1 MTYNLLVISIKKR
14 ILNMYH
20 TVIIG
25 GGCLGA
31 ATAVSLQRKLNSIGK
46 GEKVCLIEKA
56 VLCAAESSRHSGI
69 VRSANADPDASMM
82 ANLSTKMW
90 KDLSGIWGLKMELDE
105 FGAIWIAKK
114 NEDGENPAW
123 SELAERMKKIDL
135 KFEEISS
142 KSAISKC
149 GTTLIT
155 DENESYFF
163 EPDAFQLD
171 PSILRSTLYNA
182 IDTNGVDL
190 YEKTEVDSIIFK
202 GNEILGCTTNNGKF
216 DAKNFVNATGAWSS
230 QLFSKIGLKIP
241 VTIEPVSVV
250 NWMESPRQIKY
261 EYPIIADYTN
271 LCYFRSWR
279 GNKMHAHQPR
289 KRSVYEIAKNFIN
302 DLTSVNGGEYLN
314 EPMNQ
319 SLAYNQ
325 IKNYEDISKKRFS
338 NIDKTVYASGY
349 RSFFD
354 ITPDLRFILGQDSK
368 YTNLFHNLGSGQAMK
383 YSPVLGESVAEE
395 IMNESFITKKFDYK
409 KFNINRFGDDYMKE
423 FWNLVQGEENTLHRQ
438 GKNTL

>member
-1 MTYNLLVISIKKR
+1 
-14 ILNMYH
+14 MYH

-163 EPDAFQLD
+163 EPGAFQLD

-395 IMNESFITKKFDYK
+395 IMNESLITKKFDYK

>member
-163 EPDAFQLD
+163 EPGAFQLD

-395 IMNESFITKKFDYK
+395 IMNESIITKKFDYK

>member
-1 MTYNLLVISIKKR
+1 
-14 ILNMYH
+14 MYH
-20 TVIIG
+20 TVVIG

-31 ATAVSLQRKLNSIGK
+31 ATAISLQRKLNKEGK
-46 GEKVCLIEKA
+46 GERVCLVDKA

-69 VRSANADPDASMM
+69 VRSANADPDASIM
-82 ANLSTKMW
+82 ASLSTKMW
-90 KDLSGIWGLKMELDE
+90 KNLDE
-105 FGAIWIAKK
+105 YWGKSMEIDAFGAIWIAKK
-114 NEDGENPAW
+114 NSDGENPAW
-123 SELAERMKKIDL
+123 NELSDRMKKINL
-135 KFEEISS
+135 TFEEISPD
-142 KSAISKC
+142 SALEKC
-149 GTTLIT
+149 GDTLLI
-155 DENESYFF
+155 DKDESYFY
-163 EPDAFQLD
+163 EPEAFQLD
-171 PSILRSTLYNA
+171 PSILRSVLYDA
-182 IDTNGVDL
+182 IDENRVEL
-190 YEKTEVDSIIFK
+190 FEKTEVEAIITS
-202 GNEILGCTTNNGKF
+202 GNKIVSCMTNNGKF

-289 KRSVYEIAKNFIN
+289 KRSVYEIAKNFLN
-302 DLTSVNGGEYLN
+302 DLCAVNGGEYLN

-354 ITPDLRFILGQDSK
+354 ITPDLRFILGKDSK
-368 YTNLFHNLGSGQAMK
+368 INNLFHNLGSGQAMK

-395 IMNESFITKKFDYK
+395 ILGEKNITKTFNYDKFKID
-409 KFNINRFGDDYMKE
+409 RFGDDYMQN
-423 FWNLVQGEENTLHRQ
+423 FWNLVNGEENTLHRQ

>member
-1 MTYNLLVISIKKR
+1 
-14 ILNMYH
+14 MYH
-20 TVIIG
+20 TVVIG

-31 ATAVSLQRKLNSIGK
+31 ATAISLQRKLNKEGK
-46 GEKVCLIEKA
+46 GERVCLVDKA

-69 VRSANADPDASMM
+69 VRSANADPDASIM
-82 ANLSTKMW
+82 ASLSTKMW
-90 KDLSGIWGLKMELDE
+90 KNLDE
-105 FGAIWIAKK
+105 YWGKSMEIDAFGAIWIAKK
-114 NEDGENPAW
+114 NSDGENPAW
-123 SELAERMKKIDL
+123 NELSDRMKKINL
-135 KFEEISS
+135 TFEEISPD
-142 KSAISKC
+142 SALEKC
-149 GTTLIT
+149 GDTLLI
-155 DENESYFF
+155 DKDESYFY
-163 EPDAFQLD
+163 EPEAFQLD
-171 PSILRSTLYNA
+171 PSILRSVLYDA
-182 IDTNGVDL
+182 IDENRVEL
-190 YEKTEVDSIIFK
+190 FEKTEVEAIITS
-202 GNEILGCTTNNGKF
+202 GNKIVSCMTNNGKF

-289 KRSVYEIAKNFIN
+289 KRSVYEIAKNFLN
-302 DLTSVNGGEYLN
+302 DLCAVNGGEYLN

-354 ITPDLRFILGQDSK
+354 ITPDLRFILGKDSK
-368 YTNLFHNLGSGQAMK
+368 INNLFHNLGSGQAMK
-383 YSPVLGESVAEE
+383 CSPVLGESVAEE
-395 IMNESFITKKFDYK
+395 ILGEKNITKNFDYD
-409 KFNINRFGDDYMKE
+409 KFKIDRFGDDYMQN
-423 FWNLVQGEENTLHRQ
+423 FWNLVNGEENTLHRQ

>member
-1 MTYNLLVISIKKR
+1 
-14 ILNMYH
+14 MYH
-20 TVIIG
+20 TIVIG

-31 ATAVSLQRKLNSIGK
+31 AAAISLQRKLNRLGK
-46 GEKVCLIEKA
+46 GDKVCLVEKA

-69 VRSANADPDASMM
+69 VRSANADPDASIM
-82 ANLSTKMW
+82 ASMSSKMW
-90 KDLSGIWGLKMELDE
+90 KNLSSVWGLDMEIDE

-114 NEDGENPAW
+114 NADGENPAW
-123 SELAERMKKIDL
+123 SDLSDRMSKIQL
-135 KFEEISS
+135 IFEEIDTN
-142 KSAISKC
+142 SATQKC
-149 GTTLIT
+149 GETLLT
-155 DENESYFF
+155 DENESYFY
-163 EPDAFQLD
+163 EPAAFQLD
-171 PSILRSTLYNA
+171 PSILRSTLYDA
-182 IDTNGVDL
+182 IDENGVVL
-190 YEKTEVDSIIFK
+190 MEKTEVDTILTKGKDIF
-202 GNEILGCTTNNGKF
+202 GITTNNGKL
-216 DAKNFVNATGAWSS
+216 DANNFVYATGAWSS

-250 NWMESPRQIKY
+250 NWMESPKQIRY
-261 EYPIIADYTN
+261 EYPIVADYTN

-289 KRSVYEIAKNFIN
+289 KRSVYEIAKNFLN

-354 ITPDLRFILGQDSK
+354 ITPDLRFILGKDSK
-368 YTNLFHNLGSGQAMK
+368 FNNLFHNLGSGQAMK
-383 YSPVLGESVAEE
+383 YCPVLGESIAEE
-395 IMNESFITKKFDYK
+395 ILNESDVTGKFDYK
-409 KFNINRFGDDYMKE
+409 KFNINRFSDDYMKD

>member
-1 MTYNLLVISIKKR
+1 
-14 ILNMYH
+14 MYH
-20 TVIIG
+20 TVVIG

-31 ATAVSLQRKLNSIGK
+31 STAISLQRKLNKEGK
-46 GEKVCLIEKA
+46 GEKVCLIDKA

-69 VRSANADPDASMM
+69 VRSANADPDASIM
-82 ANLSTKMW
+82 ASLSTKMW
-90 KDLSGIWGLKMELDE
+90 KNLEEHWGKNMEIDA

-114 NEDGENPAW
+114 NSDGENPAW
-123 SELAERMKKIDL
+123 NELSERMKKIDL
-135 KFEEISS
+135 TFEEISAE
-142 KSAISKC
+142 SAVEKC
-149 GTTLIT
+149 GDTLII
-155 DENESYFF
+155 DKDESYYY
-163 EPDAFQLD
+163 EPEAFQLD
-171 PSILRSTLYNA
+171 PSILRSVLYDA
-182 IDTNGVDL
+182 IDTNNVEL
-190 YEKTEVDSIIFK
+190 FEKTEVEAIITS
-202 GNEILGCTTNNGKF
+202 GNKIISCMTNNGKF

-289 KRSVYEIAKNFIN
+289 KRSVYEIAKNFLN
-302 DLTSVNGGEYLN
+302 DLCAVNGGEYLN

-354 ITPDLRFILGQDSK
+354 ITPDLRFILGKDSK
-368 YTNLFHNLGSGQAMK
+368 INNLFHNLGSGQAMK

-395 IMNESFITKKFDYK
+395 ILGEKNITKTFDYD
-409 KFNINRFGDDYMKE
+409 KFKIDRFGDDYMQN
-423 FWNLVQGEENTLHRQ
+423 FWNLVNGEENTLHRQ

>member
-1 MTYNLLVISIKKR
+1 
-14 ILNMYH
+14 MYH
-20 TVIIG
+20 TVVIG

-31 ATAVSLQRKLNSIGK
+31 ATAISLQRKLNKEGK
-46 GEKVCLIEKA
+46 GEKVCLVDKA

-69 VRSANADPDASMM
+69 VRSANADPDASIM
-82 ANLSTKMW
+82 ASLSTKMW
-90 KDLSGIWGLKMELDE
+90 KNLEEYWGKNMEIDA

-114 NEDGENPAW
+114 NSDGENPAW
-123 SELAERMKKIDL
+123 NQLSDRMKEINL
-135 KFEEISS
+135 TFEEISPD
-142 KSAISKC
+142 SALEKC
-149 GTTLIT
+149 GDTLLI
-155 DENESYFF
+155 DKDESYFY
-163 EPDAFQLD
+163 EPEAFQLD
-171 PSILRSTLYNA
+171 PSILRSVLYDA
-182 IDTNGVDL
+182 IDENRVEL
-190 YEKTEVDSIIFK
+190 FEKTEVEAIITN
-202 GNEILGCTTNNGKF
+202 GNKIVSCMTNNGKF

-289 KRSVYEIAKNFIN
+289 KRSVYEIAKNFLN
-302 DLTSVNGGEYLN
+302 DLCAVNGGEYLN

-354 ITPDLRFILGQDSK
+354 ITPDLRFILGKDSK
-368 YTNLFHNLGSGQAMK
+368 INNLFHNLGSGQAMK

-395 IMNESFITKKFDYK
+395 ILGEKNITKTFDYD
-409 KFNINRFGDDYMKE
+409 KFKIDRFGDNYMQN
-423 FWNLVQGEENTLHRQ
+423 FWNLVNGEENTLHRQ

>member
-1 MTYNLLVISIKKR
+1 
-14 ILNMYH
+14 MYH
-20 TVIIG
+20 TVVIG

-31 ATAVSLQRKLNSIGK
+31 SAAISLQRKLNKIGK
-46 GEKVCLIEKA
+46 NEKVCLVEKA

-82 ANLSTKMW
+82 ALISSNMW
-90 KDLSGIWGLKMELDE
+90 KDLSKVWGIGMELDE
-105 FGAIWIAKK
+105 FGAIWISKK
-114 NEDGENPAW
+114 NSEGENPVW
-123 SELAERMKKIDL
+123 NELSNRMSKIEL
-135 KFEEISS
+135 TFEEINP
-142 KSAISKC
+142 KSATEKC
-149 GTTLIT
+149 GTTLLT
-155 DENESYFF
+155 DDNESYFY
-163 EPDAFQLD
+163 EPGAFQLD
-171 PSILRSTLYNA
+171 PSILRSTLYDA
-182 IDTNGVDL
+182 LDHNGVDVM
-190 YEKTEVDSIIFK
+190 EKTEVDTILIK
-202 GNEILGCTTNNGKF
+202 GNEIVGLTTNNGKIS
-216 DAKNFVNATGAWSS
+216 AKNFINATGAWSS
-230 QLFSKIGLKIP
+230 HLFSKIGLKIP

-250 NWMESPRQIKY
+250 NWMESPKQIRY

-289 KRSVYEIAKNFIN
+289 KRSVYEIAKNFLN

-354 ITPDLRFILGQDSK
+354 ITPDLRFILGKDTK
-368 YTNLFHNLGSGQAMK
+368 FKNLYHNLGSGQAMK
-383 YSPVLGESVAEE
+383 YCPVLGECIAEE
-395 IMNESFITKKFDYK
+395 IMNEENVIKRFDYK
-409 KFNINRFGDDYMKE
+409 KFNINRFSDDYMKD

>member
-1 MTYNLLVISIKKR
+1 
-14 ILNMYH
+14 MYH
-20 TVIIG
+20 TIVIG

-31 ATAVSLQRKLNSIGK
+31 AAAISLQRKLNKLGK
-46 GEKVCLIEKA
+46 GDKVCLVEKA

-69 VRSANADPDASMM
+69 VRSANADPDASIM
-82 ANLSTKMW
+82 ASMSSKMW
-90 KDLSGIWGLKMELDE
+90 KNLSSVWGLDMELDE

-114 NEDGENPAW
+114 NADGENPAL
-123 SELAERMKKIDL
+123 SDLSERMSKIQL
-135 KFEEISS
+135 VFEEIDTN
-142 KSAISKC
+142 SATQKC
-149 GTTLIT
+149 GETLLT
-155 DENESYFF
+155 DENESYFY
-163 EPDAFQLD
+163 EPAAFQLD
-171 PSILRSTLYNA
+171 PSILRSTLYDA
-182 IDTNGVDL
+182 IDENGVVL
-190 YEKTEVDSIIFK
+190 MEKTEVDTILTKGKDII
-202 GNEILGCTTNNGKF
+202 GITSNNGKL

-250 NWMESPRQIKY
+250 NWMESPKQIRY
-261 EYPIIADYTN
+261 EYPIVADYTN

-289 KRSVYEIAKNFIN
+289 KRSVYEIAKNFLN

-354 ITPDLRFILGQDSK
+354 ITPDLRFILGKDSK
-368 YTNLFHNLGSGQAMK
+368 FNNLFHNLGSGQAMK
-383 YSPVLGESVAEE
+383 YCPVLGESIAEE
-395 IMNESFITKKFDYK
+395 ILNESDVTGKFDYK
-409 KFNINRFGDDYMKE
+409 KFNINRFSDDYMKD

>member
-1 MTYNLLVISIKKR
+1 
-14 ILNMYH
+14 MYH
-20 TVIIG
+20 TVVIG

-31 ATAVSLQRKLNSIGK
+31 AAAISLQRKLNKLGK
-46 GEKVCLIEKA
+46 NEKVCLIEKA

-69 VRSANADPDASMM
+69 VRSANADPDASVM
-82 ANLSTKMW
+82 ASISSKMW
-90 KDLSGIWGLKMELDE
+90 KNLSKLWGIDMELDE

-114 NEDGENPAW
+114 NSDGENPAW
-123 SELAERMKKIDL
+123 ADLSNRMSKIDL
-135 KFEEISS
+135 VFEEIDSD
-142 KSAISKC
+142 SAIEKC
-149 GTTLIT
+149 GKTLLT
-155 DENESYFF
+155 DEDESYFY
-163 EPDAFQLD
+163 EPAAFQLD
-171 PSILRSTLYNA
+171 PSILRSTLYDA
-182 IDTNGVDL
+182 IDHNGVVL
-190 YEKTEVDSIIFK
+190 MEKTEVDTILTK
-202 GNEILGCTTNNGKF
+202 GNEILGITTNNGKIN
-216 DAKNFVNATGAWSS
+216 AKNFVNATGAWSS

-250 NWMESPRQIKY
+250 NWMESPKQIRY
-261 EYPIIADYTN
+261 EYPIVADYTN

-289 KRSVYEIAKNFIN
+289 KRSVYEIAKNFLN

-354 ITPDLRFILGQDSK
+354 ITPDLRFILGRDSK
-368 YTNLFHNLGSGQAMK
+368 FNNLFHNLGSGQAMK
-383 YSPVLGESVAEE
+383 YCPILGESIAEE
-395 IMNESFITKKFDYK
+395 ILNDPHYTKEFDYP
-409 KFNINRFGDDYMKE
+409 KFNIKRFSEDYMKE

>member
-1 MTYNLLVISIKKR
+1 
-14 ILNMYH
+14 MYH

-182 IDTNGVDL
+182 IDANGVDL

-395 IMNESFITKKFDYK
+395 IMNESIITKKFNYK

>member
-1 MTYNLLVISIKKR
+1 
-14 ILNMYH
+14 MYH
-20 TVIIG
+20 TIVIG

-31 ATAVSLQRKLNSIGK
+31 AAAISLQRKLNRHGK
-46 GEKVCLIEKA
+46 EEKVCLVEKA

-69 VRSANADPDASMM
+69 VRSANADPDASIM
-82 ANLSTKMW
+82 ASMSSKMW
-90 KDLSGIWGLKMELDE
+90 KNLSSVWGLDMELDE

-114 NEDGENPAW
+114 NSDGENPAW
-123 SELAERMKKIDL
+123 ADLSERMSKIEL
-135 KFEEISS
+135 IFQEIDTN
-142 KSAISKC
+142 SATQKC
-149 GTTLIT
+149 GETLLT
-155 DENESYFF
+155 DENESYFY
-163 EPDAFQLD
+163 EPAAFQLD
-171 PSILRSTLYNA
+171 PSILRSTLYDA
-182 IDTNGVDL
+182 IDENGVVL
-190 YEKTEVDSIIFK
+190 MEKTEVDTILTKGKEII
-202 GNEILGCTTNNGKF
+202 GITTNNGKL
-216 DAKNFVNATGAWSS
+216 DARNFVNATGAWSS
-230 QLFSKIGLKIP
+230 QLFAKIGLKIP

-250 NWMESPRQIKY
+250 NWMESPKQIRY
-261 EYPIIADYTN
+261 EYPIVADYTN

-289 KRSVYEIAKNFIN
+289 KRSVYEIAKNFLN

-354 ITPDLRFILGQDSK
+354 ITPDLRFILGKDSK
-368 YTNLFHNLGSGQAMK
+368 FNNLFHNLGSGQAMK
-383 YSPVLGESVAEE
+383 YCPVLGESIAEE
-395 IMNESFITKKFDYK
+395 ILNEPDVIDRFDYK
-409 KFNINRFGDDYMKE
+409 KFNINRFSDDYMKE

>member
-1 MTYNLLVISIKKR
+1 
-14 ILNMYH
+14 MYH
-20 TVIIG
+20 TVVIG

-31 ATAVSLQRKLNSIGK
+31 ATAISLQRKLNRDGK
-46 GEKVCLIEKA
+46 GEKVCLVDKA

-69 VRSANADPDASMM
+69 VRSANADPDASIM
-82 ANLSTKMW
+82 ASLSTKMW
-90 KDLSGIWGLKMELDE
+90 KNLEEYWGKDMEIDA

-114 NEDGENPAW
+114 NSDGENPAW
-123 SELAERMKKIDL
+123 NQLSDRMKKINL
-135 KFEEISS
+135 TFEEISPD
-142 KSAISKC
+142 SALEKC
-149 GTTLIT
+149 GDTLLI
-155 DENESYFF
+155 DKDESYFY
-163 EPDAFQLD
+163 EPEAFQLD
-171 PSILRSTLYNA
+171 PSILRSVLYDA
-182 IDTNGVDL
+182 IDENRVEL
-190 YEKTEVDSIIFK
+190 FEKTEVEAIITN
-202 GNEILGCTTNNGKF
+202 GNKIVSCMTNNGKF

-289 KRSVYEIAKNFIN
+289 KRSVYEIAKNFLN
-302 DLTSVNGGEYLN
+302 DLCAVNGGEYLN

-354 ITPDLRFILGQDSK
+354 ITPDLRFILGKDSK
-368 YTNLFHNLGSGQAMK
+368 INNLFHNLGSGQAMK

-395 IMNESFITKKFDYK
+395 ILGEKNITKTFNYDKFKID
-409 KFNINRFGDDYMKE
+409 RFGDDYMQN
-423 FWNLVQGEENTLHRQ
+423 FWNLVNGEENTLHRQ

>member
-1 MTYNLLVISIKKR
+1 
-14 ILNMYH
+14 MYH

-31 ATAVSLQRKLNSIGK
+31 ATAVSLQRRLNSIGK

-123 SELAERMKKIDL
+123 SELAERMKKINL
-135 KFEEISS
+135 TFEEISS

-182 IDTNGVDL
+182 IDANGVDL

-202 GNEILGCTTNNGKF
+202 GNEIIGCTTNNGKF

-289 KRSVYEIAKNFIN
+289 KRSVYEIAKNFLN
-302 DLTSVNGGEYLN
+302 DLCAVNGGEYLN

-354 ITPDLRFILGQDSK
+354 ITPDLRFILGKDSK
-368 YTNLFHNLGSGQAMK
+368 INNLFHNLGSGQAMK

-395 IMNESFITKKFDYK
+395 ILGEKNITKSFDYD
-409 KFNINRFGDDYMKE
+409 KFKIDRFGDDYMQN
-423 FWNLVQGEENTLHRQ
+423 FWNLVNGEENTLHRQ

>member
-1 MTYNLLVISIKKR
+1 
-14 ILNMYH
+14 MYH
-20 TVIIG
+20 TIVIG

-31 ATAVSLQRKLNSIGK
+31 SAAISLQRKLNKKGK
-46 GEKVCLIEKA
+46 QEKVCLVEKA

-82 ANLSTKMW
+82 AMISTKMW
-90 KDLSGIWGLKMELDE
+90 KNLSEVWGLDMELDE

-114 NEDGENPAW
+114 NSEGENPVW
-123 SELAERMKKIDL
+123 NDLSKRMNKINL
-135 KFEEISS
+135 VFEEINSS
-142 KSAISKC
+142 SAVEKC
-149 GTTLIT
+149 GTTLLT
-155 DENESYFF
+155 DENESYFY

-171 PSILRSTLYNA
+171 PSILRSTLYDA
-182 IDTNGVDL
+182 LDHNGVEL
-190 YEKTEVDSIIFK
+190 MEKTEVDTILTK
-202 GNEILGCTTNNGKF
+202 GSEIVGLTTNNGKIS
-216 DAKNFVNATGAWSS
+216 AKNFINATGAWSS
-230 QLFSKIGLKIP
+230 QLFSKIGIKIP

-250 NWMESPRQIKY
+250 NWMESPKQIRY

-289 KRSVYEIAKNFIN
+289 KRSVYEIAKNFLN
-302 DLTSVNGGEYLN
+302 DLTTVNGGEYLN

-354 ITPDLRFILGQDSK
+354 ITPDLRFILGKDSK
-368 YTNLFHNLGSGQAMK
+368 YNNLFHNLGSGQAMK
-383 YSPVLGESVAEE
+383 YCPVLGESIAEE
-395 IMNESFITKKFDYK
+395 IMNDYDVINKFDYK
-409 KFNINRFGDDYMKE
+409 KFNINRFSDDYMKE

>member
-1 MTYNLLVISIKKR
+1 
-14 ILNMYH
+14 MYH
-20 TVIIG
+20 TVVIG

-31 ATAVSLQRKLNSIGK
+31 ATAISLQRKLNKEGK
-46 GEKVCLIEKA
+46 GEKVCLVDKA

-69 VRSANADPDASMM
+69 VRSANADPDASIM
-82 ANLSTKMW
+82 ASLSTKMW
-90 KDLSGIWGLKMELDE
+90 KNLEEYWGKNMEIDA

-114 NEDGENPAW
+114 NSDGENPAW
-123 SELAERMKKIDL
+123 NQLSDRMKEINL
-135 KFEEISS
+135 TFEEISPD
-142 KSAISKC
+142 SALEKC
-149 GTTLIT
+149 GDTLLI
-155 DENESYFF
+155 DKDESYFY
-163 EPDAFQLD
+163 EPEAFQLD
-171 PSILRSTLYNA
+171 PSILRSVLYDA
-182 IDTNGVDL
+182 IDENRVEL
-190 YEKTEVDSIIFK
+190 FEKTEVEAIITN
-202 GNEILGCTTNNGKF
+202 GNKIVSCMTNNGKF

-289 KRSVYEIAKNFIN
+289 KRSVYEIAKNFLN
-302 DLTSVNGGEYLN
+302 DLCAVNGGEYLN

-354 ITPDLRFILGQDSK
+354 ITPDLRFILGKDSK
-368 YTNLFHNLGSGQAMK
+368 INNLFHNLGSGQAMK
-383 YSPVLGESVAEE
+383 YSPVLGESVPEE
-395 IMNESFITKKFDYK
+395 ILGEKNITKTFDYD
-409 KFNINRFGDDYMKE
+409 KFKIDRFGDDYMQN
-423 FWNLVQGEENTLHRQ
+423 FWNLVNGEENTLHRQ

>member
-1 MTYNLLVISIKKR
+1 
-14 ILNMYH
+14 MYH
-20 TVIIG
+20 TIVIG

-31 ATAVSLQRKLNSIGK
+31 AAAISLQRKLNKLGK
-46 GEKVCLIEKA
+46 GDKVCLVEKA

-69 VRSANADPDASMM
+69 VRSANADPDASIM
-82 ANLSTKMW
+82 ASMSSKMW
-90 KDLSGIWGLKMELDE
+90 KSLSSVWGLDMEIDE

-114 NEDGENPAW
+114 NADGENPAW
-123 SELAERMKKIDL
+123 SDLSERMSKIEL
-135 KFEEISS
+135 VFEEIDTN
-142 KSAISKC
+142 SATQKC
-149 GTTLIT
+149 GETLLT
-155 DENESYFF
+155 DENESYFY
-163 EPDAFQLD
+163 EPAAFQLD
-171 PSILRSTLYNA
+171 PSILRSTLYDA
-182 IDTNGVDL
+182 IDENGVIL
-190 YEKTEVDSIIFK
+190 MEKTEVDTILTKGKEII
-202 GNEILGCTTNNGKF
+202 GITTNNGKL

-250 NWMESPRQIKY
+250 NWMESPKQIRY
-261 EYPIIADYTN
+261 EYPIVADYTN

-289 KRSVYEIAKNFIN
+289 KRSVYEIAKNFLN

-354 ITPDLRFILGQDSK
+354 ITPDLRFILGKDSK
-368 YTNLFHNLGSGQAMK
+368 FSNLFHNLGSGQAMK
-383 YSPVLGESVAEE
+383 YCPVLGESIAEE
-395 IMNESFITKKFDYK
+395 ILNESDVTGKFDYK
-409 KFNINRFGDDYMKE
+409 
-423 FWNLVQGEENTLHRQ
+423 NLTSTDLVMIT
-438 GKNTL
+438 

>member
-1 MTYNLLVISIKKR
+1 
-14 ILNMYH
+14 MYH

-135 KFEEISS
+135 TFEEISS

-182 IDTNGVDL
+182 IDANGVDL

-202 GNEILGCTTNNGKF
+202 GNEIIGCTTNNGKF

-302 DLTSVNGGEYLN
+302 DLTAVNGGEYLN

-354 ITPDLRFILGQDSK
+354 ITPDLRFILGKDSK

-395 IMNESFITKKFDYK
+395 IMNESLNNKK
-409 KFNINRFGDDYMKE
+409 IR
-423 FWNLVQGEENTLHRQ
+423 L
-438 GKNTL
+438 

>member
-1 MTYNLLVISIKKR
+1 
-14 ILNMYH
+14 MYH
-20 TVIIG
+20 TVVIG

-31 ATAVSLQRKLNSIGK
+31 ASAISLQKKLNKAGK
-46 GEKVCLIEKA
+46 KDKVCLVEKA

-82 ANLSTKMW
+82 ASLSTKMW
-90 KDLSGIWGLKMELDE
+90 KNLSETWGLEMELDE

-114 NEDGENPAW
+114 NSDGENPVW
-123 SELAERMKKIDL
+123 SELSERMKKIDL
-135 KFEEISS
+135 TFQEIDS
-142 KSAISKC
+142 KSAIEKC
-149 GTTLIT
+149 GKTLLT
-155 DENESYFF
+155 DENESYFY
-163 EPDAFQLD
+163 EPAAFQLD

-182 IDTNGVDL
+182 LDQNGVDL
-190 YEKTEVDSIIFK
+190 LEKTEVDTILTK
-202 GNEILGCTTNNGKF
+202 GNQILGITTNNGKI

-250 NWMESPRQIKY
+250 NWMESPKQIRY

-289 KRSVYEIAKNFIN
+289 KRSVYEIAKNFLN

-354 ITPDLRFILGQDSK
+354 ITPDLRFILGKDNK
-368 YTNLFHNLGSGQAMK
+368 FINLFHNLGSGQAMK
-383 YSPVLGESVAEE
+383 YCPVLGESLAEE
-395 IMNESFITKKFDYK
+395 IMNEQNLTKKFDYK
-409 KFNINRFGDDYMKE
+409 KFNISRFSDDYMKD

>member
-1 MTYNLLVISIKKR
+1 
-14 ILNMYH
+14 MYH
-20 TVIIG
+20 TVVIG

-31 ATAVSLQRKLNSIGK
+31 ATAISLQRKLNKEGK
-46 GEKVCLIEKA
+46 GEKVCLVDKA

-69 VRSANADPDASMM
+69 VRSANADPDASIM
-82 ANLSTKMW
+82 ASLSTKMW
-90 KDLSGIWGLKMELDE
+90 KNLEEYWGKNMEIDA

-114 NEDGENPAW
+114 NSDGENPAW
-123 SELAERMKKIDL
+123 NQLSDRMKEINL
-135 KFEEISS
+135 TFEEISPD
-142 KSAISKC
+142 SALEKC
-149 GTTLIT
+149 GDTLLI
-155 DENESYFF
+155 DKDESYFY
-163 EPDAFQLD
+163 EPEAFQLD
-171 PSILRSTLYNA
+171 PSILRSVLYDA
-182 IDTNGVDL
+182 IDENRVEL
-190 YEKTEVDSIIFK
+190 FEKTEVEAIITN
-202 GNEILGCTTNNGKF
+202 GNKIVSCMTNNGKF

-289 KRSVYEIAKNFIN
+289 KRSVYEIAKNFLN
-302 DLTSVNGGEYLN
+302 DLCAVNGGEYLN

-354 ITPDLRFILGQDSK
+354 ITPDLRFILGKDSK
-368 YTNLFHNLGSGQAMK
+368 INNLFHNLGSGQAMK

-395 IMNESFITKKFDYK
+395 ILGEKNITKTFDYD
-409 KFNINRFGDDYMKE
+409 KFKIDRFGDDYMQN
-423 FWNLVQGEENTLHRQ
+423 FWNLVNGEENTLHRQ

>member
-1 MTYNLLVISIKKR
+1 MNI
-14 ILNMYH
+14 NYH
-20 TVIIG
+20 TIVIG

-31 ATAVSLQRKLNSIGK
+31 AAAISIQRKLNKLGNK
-46 GEKVCLIEKA
+46 EKVCLIEKA

-69 VRSANADPDASMM
+69 VRSANADPDASIM
-82 ANLSTKMW
+82 ASISAKMW
-90 KDLSGIWGLKMELDE
+90 KNLSNVWGIDMELDE

-114 NEDGENPAW
+114 NSDGKNPAW
-123 SELAERMKKIDL
+123 SELSKRMNKIDL
-135 KFEEISS
+135 VFQEIDTE
-142 KSAISKC
+142 SAIEKC
-149 GTTLIT
+149 GKTLLT
-155 DENESYFF
+155 DEDESYFY
-163 EPDAFQLD
+163 EPGAFQLD
-171 PSILRSTLYNA
+171 PSILRSTLYDA
-182 IDTNGVDL
+182 IDHNGVIL
-190 YEKTEVDSIIFK
+190 MEKTEVDTILIK
-202 GNEILGCTTNNGKF
+202 GNEIVGLTTNNGKLN
-216 DAKNFVNATGAWSS
+216 AKNFVNATGAWSS

-250 NWMESPRQIKY
+250 NWMESPKQIRY
-261 EYPIIADYTN
+261 EYPIVADYTN

-289 KRSVYEIAKNFIN
+289 KRSVYEIAKNFLN

-354 ITPDLRFILGQDSK
+354 ITPDLRFILGKDSNFN
-368 YTNLFHNLGSGQAMK
+368 NLYHNLGSGQAMK
-383 YSPVLGESVAEE
+383 YCPVLGESIAEE
-395 IMNESFITKKFDYK
+395 VLNDSYYTKMFDYK
-409 KFNINRFGDDYMKE
+409 KFNINRFSEDYMKE

>member
-1 MTYNLLVISIKKR
+1 
-14 ILNMYH
+14 MYH
-20 TVIIG
+20 TVVIG

-31 ATAVSLQRKLNSIGK
+31 ATAISLQRKLNKEGK
-46 GEKVCLIEKA
+46 GKKVCLVDKA

-69 VRSANADPDASMM
+69 VRSANADPDASIM
-82 ANLSTKMW
+82 ASLSTKMW
-90 KDLSGIWGLKMELDE
+90 KNLEEYWGKNMEIDA

-114 NEDGENPAW
+114 NSDGENPAW
-123 SELAERMKKIDL
+123 NQLSDRMKEINL
-135 KFEEISS
+135 TFEEISPD
-142 KSAISKC
+142 SALEKC
-149 GTTLIT
+149 GDTLLI
-155 DENESYFF
+155 DKDESYFY
-163 EPDAFQLD
+163 EPEAFQLD
-171 PSILRSTLYNA
+171 PSILRSVLYDA
-182 IDTNGVDL
+182 IDENRVEL
-190 YEKTEVDSIIFK
+190 FEKTEVEAIITN
-202 GNEILGCTTNNGKF
+202 GNKIVSCMTNNGKF

-289 KRSVYEIAKNFIN
+289 KRSVYEIAKNFLN
-302 DLTSVNGGEYLN
+302 DLCAVNGGEYLN

-354 ITPDLRFILGQDSK
+354 ITPDLRFILGKDSK
-368 YTNLFHNLGSGQAMK
+368 INNLFHNLGSGQAMK

-395 IMNESFITKKFDYK
+395 ILGEKNITKTFDYD
-409 KFNINRFGDDYMKE
+409 KFKIDRFGDDYMQN
-423 FWNLVQGEENTLHRQ
+423 FWNLVNGEENTLHRQ

>member
-1 MTYNLLVISIKKR
+1 
-14 ILNMYH
+14 MYH

-182 IDTNGVDL
+182 IDANGVDL

-395 IMNESFITKKFDYK
+395 IMNESLITKKFNYK

>member
-1 MTYNLLVISIKKR
+1 
-14 ILNMYH
+14 MYH
-20 TVIIG
+20 TVVIG

-31 ATAVSLQRKLNSIGK
+31 ATALSLQRKLNKEGK
-46 GEKVCLIEKA
+46 GEKVCLVDKA

-69 VRSANADPDASMM
+69 VRSANADPDASIM
-82 ANLSTKMW
+82 ASLSTKMW
-90 KDLSGIWGLKMELDE
+90 KNLEEYWGKNMEIDA

-114 NEDGENPAW
+114 NSDGENPAW
-123 SELAERMKKIDL
+123 NQLSDRMKEINL
-135 KFEEISS
+135 TFEEISPD
-142 KSAISKC
+142 SALEKC
-149 GTTLIT
+149 GDTLLI
-155 DENESYFF
+155 DKDESYFY
-163 EPDAFQLD
+163 EPEAFQLD
-171 PSILRSTLYNA
+171 PSILRSVLYDA
-182 IDTNGVDL
+182 IDENRVEL
-190 YEKTEVDSIIFK
+190 FEKTEVEAIITN
-202 GNEILGCTTNNGKF
+202 GNKIVSCMTNNGKF

-289 KRSVYEIAKNFIN
+289 KRSVYEIAKNFLN
-302 DLTSVNGGEYLN
+302 DLCAVNGGEYLN

-354 ITPDLRFILGQDSK
+354 ITPDLRFILGKDSK
-368 YTNLFHNLGSGQAMK
+368 INNLFHNLGSGQAMK

-395 IMNESFITKKFDYK
+395 ILGEKNITKTFDYD
-409 KFNINRFGDDYMKE
+409 KFKIDRFGDDYMQN
-423 FWNLVQGEENTLHRQ
+423 FWNLVNGEENTLHRQ

>member
-1 MTYNLLVISIKKR
+1 MF
-14 ILNMYH
+14 H
-20 TVIIG
+20 TVVIG

-31 ATAVSLQRKLNSIGK
+31 SAAISLQRKLNEEGK
-46 GEKVCLIEKA
+46 GGKVCLIEKA

-69 VRSANADPDASMM
+69 VRSANADPDASVM
-82 ANLSTKMW
+82 ASMSSHMW
-90 KDLSGIWGLKMELDE
+90 KDLSKVWGIDMELDE

-114 NEDGENPAW
+114 NSDGENPVW
-123 SELAERMKKIDL
+123 QQLSDRMKKIDL
-135 KFEEISS
+135 TFEEIDTSS
-142 KSAISKC
+142 ATEKC
-149 GTTLIT
+149 GKTLLT
-155 DENESYFF
+155 DNDESYFY
-163 EPDAFQLD
+163 EPEAFQLD

-182 IDTNGVDL
+182 IDQIGVEL
-190 YEKTEVDSIIFK
+190 MEKTEVDTILTKGTEII
-202 GNEILGCTTNNGKF
+202 GLTTNNGKI

-289 KRSVYEIAKNFIN
+289 KRSVYEIAKNFLN

-319 SLAYNQ
+319 SLAYSQ

-354 ITPDLRFILGQDSK
+354 ITPDLRFILGKDSK
-368 YTNLFHNLGSGQAMK
+368 YKNLFHNLGSGQAMK
-383 YSPVLGESVAEE
+383 YCPVLGECIAEE
-395 IMNESFITKKFDYK
+395 IMNDENIINKFDYK
-409 KFNINRFGDDYMKE
+409 KFNIKRFSDDYMKD

>member
-1 MTYNLLVISIKKR
+1 
-14 ILNMYH
+14 MYH
-20 TVIIG
+20 TIVIG

-31 ATAVSLQRKLNSIGK
+31 AAAISLQRKLNKLGK
-46 GEKVCLIEKA
+46 GEKVCLVEKA

-69 VRSANADPDASMM
+69 VRSANADPDASIM
-82 ANLSTKMW
+82 ASMSSKMW
-90 KDLSGIWGLKMELDE
+90 KNLSSVWGLDMELDE

-114 NEDGENPAW
+114 NSDGENPAW
-123 SELAERMKKIDL
+123 AELSDRMSKIEL
-135 KFEEISS
+135 IFQEIDTN
-142 KSAISKC
+142 SATQKC
-149 GTTLIT
+149 GETLLT
-155 DENESYFF
+155 DENESYFY
-163 EPDAFQLD
+163 EPAAFQLD
-171 PSILRSTLYNA
+171 PSILRSTLYDA
-182 IDTNGVDL
+182 IDENGVVL
-190 YEKTEVDSIIFK
+190 MEKTEVDTILIKGKEII
-202 GNEILGCTTNNGKF
+202 GITTNNGKL
-216 DAKNFVNATGAWSS
+216 DAINFVNATGAWSS

-250 NWMESPRQIKY
+250 NWMESPKQIRY
-261 EYPIIADYTN
+261 EYPIVADYTN

-289 KRSVYEIAKNFIN
+289 KRSVYEIAKNFLN

-354 ITPDLRFILGQDSK
+354 ITPDLRFILGRDSK
-368 YTNLFHNLGSGQAMK
+368 FNNLFHNLGSGQAMK
-383 YSPVLGESVAEE
+383 YCPVLGESVAEE
-395 IMNESFITKKFDYK
+395 ILNDPDVIDKFDYK
-409 KFNINRFGDDYMKE
+409 KFNINRFSDDYMKE

>member
-1 MTYNLLVISIKKR
+1 
-14 ILNMYH
+14 MYH

-31 ATAVSLQRKLNSIGK
+31 ATAISLQRKLNLIGK

-90 KDLSGIWGLKMELDE
+90 KDLSVVWGLKMELDE

-114 NEDGENPAW
+114 NEEGENPVW
-123 SELAERMKKIDL
+123 SQLAERMKKIDL
-135 KFEEISS
+135 IFEEISP

-155 DENESYFF
+155 DDKESYFF

-171 PSILRSTLYNA
+171 PSILRSTLYDA
-182 IDTNGVDL
+182 IDENGVDL
-190 YEKTEVDSIIFK
+190 CEKTEVDSIICK
-202 GNEILGCTTNNGKF
+202 GNQILSCTTNNGKF

-302 DLTSVNGGEYLN
+302 DLTTVNGGEYLN

-319 SLAYNQ
+319 SLAYSQ

-354 ITPDLRFILGQDSK
+354 ITPDLRFILGKDSK

-395 IMNESFITKKFDYK
+395 IMNESILTKKFDYK

>member
-1 MTYNLLVISIKKR
+1 
-14 ILNMYH
+14 MYH

-82 ANLSTKMW
+82 ANLSTEMW

-163 EPDAFQLD
+163 EPGAFQLD